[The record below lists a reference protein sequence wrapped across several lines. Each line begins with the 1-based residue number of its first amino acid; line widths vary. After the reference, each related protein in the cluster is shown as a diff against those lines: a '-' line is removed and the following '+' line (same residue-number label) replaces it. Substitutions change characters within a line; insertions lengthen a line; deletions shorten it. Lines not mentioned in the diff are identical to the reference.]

1 MALVL
6 QIVLRSIGRLCR
18 RSRLDY
24 TLGLI
29 SSLIWAKFGAVAAQ
43 PPDAAAISC
52 VNPPPTAHI
61 TTNTLRKRI
70 HRQFG
75 AGQQFPQFH
84 RVFQR
89 LVTVFVLLLPK
100 RSPALLERR
109 AQVGGG
115 GAFLER
121 LAEPMQSE
129 FLENLEDVAVAQAG
143 AFVHTVQ
150 RRLDMKILFQLPRPL
165 PE

>member
-1 MALVL
+1 DEHFLPLRPKRLYVILEESPLGRQSRTFPGL
-6 QIVLRSIGRLCR
+6 QTPYLIAPTIRQREQKIVHV
-18 RSRLDY
+18 
-24 TLGLI
+24 GLI
-29 SSLIWAKFGAVAAQ
+29 HPLGDRFHNLRIAVAAQ

-129 FLENLEDVAVAQAG
+129 FLEN
-143 AFVHTVQ
+143 
-150 RRLDMKILFQLPRPL
+150 
-165 PE
+165 